1 MYKGVTAN
9 RFLHEKV
16 RSKWM
21 RNRNLGLNI
30 EAGQKQ
36 KEFIKDIFVAIDEDS
51 SGTMDHEEL
60 IKALLC
66 LGLSQDLNFSKRIIK
81 VFQEN
86 KAKNRQK
93 QRRRQ
98 EVKEGFIFVPENEEI
113 KDQEY
118 TLRDFLSVF
127 TQDHV
132 GAKIIEVINH
142 EIELLQNL
150 EMNKQNGG
158 GGKAESLKLQKQSS
172 SMQQE
177 IRPEV
182 AREIMKYFQ
191 YLDSETIGPSSSSPG
206 TPNSK
211 MTKEEKR
218 LHI

>member
-1 MYKGVTAN
+1 MYKGVSGN
-9 RFLHEKV
+9 RYLHNQV
-16 RSKWM
+16 RSQWL
-21 RNRNLGLNI
+21 RNRKLGLNI

-36 KEFIKDIFVAIDEDS
+36 KAFIKDIFVAIDEDN

-86 KAKNRQK
+86 KAKNRDK
-93 QRRRQ
+93 ARRRQ
-98 EVKEGFIFVPENEEI
+98 EVKEGFIFVDEEEELR
-113 KDQEY
+113 DEEY

-150 EMNKQNGG
+150 DINKQNA
-158 GGKAESLKLQKQSS
+158 GGKVDNLKLQKQST
-172 SMQQE
+172 SMNQE

-182 AREIMKYFQ
+182 AREIMKYLQ
-191 YLDSETIGPSSSSPG
+191 YLDGDSAVPSSSAPG

-211 MTKEEKR
+211 MTREEKMK
-218 LHI
+218 HM